1 MKKCFDKF
9 NTVNSTLI
17 ISILS
22 IFLSVTAIAQDS
34 IPNYNFENWYS
45 PETPHNWETTN
56 IFLPPG
62 FATCTRD
69 TNAYNGN
76 YAIQLKTIKMD
87 DFLIPGVATLGH
99 VELYSVSGGIPFTK
113 RPNSLSGFVKHP
125 GQGDSVFIAIQF
137 FKNGQIIGGGTW
149 GTTDS
154 IPSYTSFS
162 APIEFLSN
170 ENPDTMNIVFLTDPN
185 KQTSTLIVDDLHLEI
200 QTATSSHKEI
210 KKFHIYPNPVINHL
224 NIDPQSTTIYDYA
237 IYGISGKKFQE
248 ENNIQGLKKANLSI
262 LNPGTYIII
271 VTGEDKVLGREL
283 FIKSE

>member
-22 IFLSVTAIAQDS
+22 IFLSVTVIAQDS
-34 IPNYNFENWYS
+34 IPNYNFENWYTS
-45 PETPHNWETTN
+45 ETPHNWETTN

-62 FATCTRD
+62 LATCTRD
-69 TNAYNGN
+69 TIAYNGN
-76 YAIQLKTIKMD
+76 YAMKLKTIKVD

-99 VELYSVSGGIPFTK
+99 VEIYSVSGGIPFTK
-113 RPNSLSGFVKHP
+113 RPNSLSGFVRHP

-137 FKNGQIIGGGTW
+137 FKNGQTIGGGTW

-154 IPSYTSFS
+154 IPSFTSFS
-162 APIEFLSN
+162 APIEFSSN

-185 KQTSTLIVDDLHLEI
+185 KQGSTMIIDDLQLEI
-200 QTATSSHKEI
+200 QTGTATFKEI
-210 KKFHIYPNPVINHL
+210 KKLHIYPNPTINHL
-224 NIDPQSTTIYDYA
+224 IIDPQSTTTYDYA
-237 IYGISGKKFQE
+237 IYNISGRKLQE
-248 ENNIQGLKKANLSI
+248 ENNIRGRKKANLSI
-262 LNPGTYIII
+262 LNPGTYII
-271 VTGEDKVLGREL
+271 VVKGEDRVLGREL